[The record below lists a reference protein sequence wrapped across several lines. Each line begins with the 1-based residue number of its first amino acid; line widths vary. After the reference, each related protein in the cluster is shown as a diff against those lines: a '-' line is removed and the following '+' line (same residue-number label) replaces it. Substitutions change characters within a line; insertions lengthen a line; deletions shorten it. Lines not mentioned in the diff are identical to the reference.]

1 MDPCHHQYLTMG
13 TSIPIL
19 VEMGERFNAKEKK
32 LHAISKLKKEIIFN
46 TVIYIDSNKIHSEKL
61 KSLSK
66 WKVKM
71 VNKSVLPSSKMK
83 WFY

>member
-1 MDPCHHQYLTMG
+1 MG

-46 TVIYIDSNKIHSEKL
+46 TVIYIDSNKIH
-61 KSLSK
+61 
-66 WKVKM
+66 
-71 VNKSVLPSSKMK
+71 
-83 WFY
+83 